1 MFVFLGPWPF
11 AWAPVLALAP
21 SPGSQFV
28 FTGPG
33 PGPQFVFASP
43 GPQFVFNGPDPEFVS
58 TSPGPQLVFTDPE
71 ETLLLSALVPK
82 FYLPTLTPT
91 IAPNLYLPVQG
102 KILLLLPQL
111 LALQSCAKYVRNLL
125 GFTDNHDL
133 K

>member
-1 MFVFLGPWPF
+1 MYV
-11 AWAPVLALAP
+11 PVLALNLYLPVLAP
-21 SPGSQFV
+21 NFCLPALVLHFLFAGPGLQFV

-33 PGPQFVFASP
+33 PQ
-43 GPQFVFNGPDPEFVS
+43 FVS
-58 TSPGPQLVFTDPE
+58 TSLGPQLVFTDPE

-91 IAPNLYLPVQG
+91 IAPNLYLPVQD

-111 LALQSCAKYVRNLL
+111 LALQSCAKYVGNLL